1 MEIRKSGPGHK
12 LVDDGV
18 PLEPAAAP
26 RQGFVTLDDFL
37 EPSGCLCD
45 FGLKLEGL
53 VSRVWRLPRK
63 GEQRRAR
70 VHHRTLGEETGAP
83 HRVSRACKGLQQG
96 VGEGTPP
103 C

>member
-1 MEIRKSGPGHK
+1 
-12 LVDDGV
+12 V
-18 PLEPAAAP
+18 
-26 RQGFVTLDDFL
+26 
-37 EPSGCLCD
+37 
-45 FGLKLEGL
+45 
-53 VSRVWRLPRK
+53 PRK

-83 HRVSRACKGLQQG
+83 HRVSAARKGLQQG

>member
-1 MEIRKSGPGHK
+1 MINSRRCCCDAARASRADRKDE
-12 LVDDGV
+12 L
-18 PLEPAAAP
+18 AP
-26 RQGFVTLDDFL
+26 RQHAVQGLDRPAGHAKPH
-37 EPSGCLCD
+37 EEMS
-45 FGLKLEGL
+45 
-53 VSRVWRLPRK
+53 VWRLPRK

>member
-1 MEIRKSGPGHK
+1 MGLGVGLGLGFRLGLGLGLGQTVHHSTLVQVAHALVPRKS
-12 LVDDGV
+12 V
-18 PLEPAAAP
+18 
-26 RQGFVTLDDFL
+26 
-37 EPSGCLCD
+37 
-45 FGLKLEGL
+45 
-53 VSRVWRLPRK
+53 
-63 GEQRRAR
+63 QRRAR